1 MFRQHADLYQQH
13 AAILERISASPNSI
27 QAWQLEE
34 PCPERVAAQVNEEET
49 TTLALKGYESMLQ
62 VQRRVNHV
70 ERLVKRSGVGVK
82 TCVRQRSRMHGA
94 MLETHIDLCF
104 ATLRICQSRKTTKK
118 ELRIQ
123 EKEDPSSALFWFFKQ
138 HALRISQDLQ
148 QPLESSQVRKEVVRI
163 WKIMNPVERRPFVD
177 KAERVQKLKRNDANE
192 SGKVSAVA
200 AAKRYVLN
208 VSHTRQVAHDVQ
220 SSFRAPPSHIACFG
234 NRSKSAKPKKAPI
247 QESKSDSCSPS
258 SSSSLSSSSS
268 DDDDDDDDEEQEEDR
283 LLFQR
288 RRRRRRRRQQVEEA
302 DLSSSGDSESSDDK
316 E

>member
-1 MFRQHADLYQQH
+1 MPPSSKKSQQRLRNESTELPVFKSPLLLRLTADMFRQHADLYQQH
-13 AAILERISASPNSI
+13 AAILERVSANPNSI

-34 PCPERVAAQVNEEET
+34 PCPERVAAQVKEEET

-62 VQRRVNHV
+62 VQKRVNHV

-82 TCVRQRSRMHGA
+82 TCVRQRSIMHSA

-138 HALRISQDLQ
+138 HALRISQDMQ

-163 WKIMNPVERRPFVD
+163 WKMMNPVERRPFVD
-177 KAERVQKLKRNDANE
+177 KAEKVQKMKRNDANE

-208 VSHTRQVAHDVQ
+208 VSYTQICAGCTLCAIFF
-220 SSFRAPPSHIACFG
+220 SPATISYCLFR
-234 NRSKSAKPKKAPI
+234 
-247 QESKSDSCSPS
+247 
-258 SSSSLSSSSS
+258 
-268 DDDDDDDDEEQEEDR
+268 
-283 LLFQR
+283 
-288 RRRRRRRRQQVEEA
+288 
-302 DLSSSGDSESSDDK
+302 
-316 E
+316 

>member
-1 MFRQHADLYQQH
+1 MPPSSKKSQQRLRNESTELPVFKSPLLLRLTADMFRQHADLYQQH
-13 AAILERISASPNSI
+13 AAILERVSSNPNSI

-34 PCPERVAAQVNEEET
+34 PCPERVAAQVKEEET

-62 VQRRVNHV
+62 VQKRVNHV

-82 TCVRQRSRMHGA
+82 T
-94 MLETHIDLCF
+94 
-104 ATLRICQSRKTTKK
+104 ICQSRKTTKK

-138 HALRISQDLQ
+138 HALRISQDMQ

-163 WKIMNPVERRPFVD
+163 WKMMNPVERRPFVD
-177 KAERVQKLKRNDANE
+177 KAEKVQKMKRNDANE

-200 AAKRYVLN
+200 AAKRCK
-208 VSHTRQVAHDVQ
+208 A
-220 SSFRAPPSHIACFG
+220 A
-234 NRSKSAKPKKAPI
+234 KSTKAPK
-247 QESKSDSCSPS
+247 QESKSDSFSSS

-268 DDDDDDDDEEQEEDR
+268 DDDDDDEEEEEEDK

-288 RRRRRRRRQQVEEA
+288 RRRRRQRVEEA
-302 DLSSSGDSESSDDK
+302 DFSSSSDSESSDDK

>member
-13 AAILERISASPNSI
+13 AAILERVSSNPNSI

-34 PCPERVAAQVNEEET
+34 PCPERVAAQVKEEET

-62 VQRRVNHV
+62 VQKRVNHV

-82 TCVRQRSRMHGA
+82 TCVRQRSIMHSA

-138 HALRISQDLQ
+138 HALRISQDMQ

-163 WKIMNPVERRPFVD
+163 WKMMNPVERRPFVD
-177 KAERVQKLKRNDANE
+177 KAEKVQKMKRNDANE

-208 VSHTRQVAHDVQ
+208 VSYTQICAGCTLFAIFF
-220 SSFRAPPSHIACFG
+220 SPATISYCLFR
-234 NRSKSAKPKKAPI
+234 
-247 QESKSDSCSPS
+247 
-258 SSSSLSSSSS
+258 
-268 DDDDDDDDEEQEEDR
+268 
-283 LLFQR
+283 
-288 RRRRRRRRQQVEEA
+288 
-302 DLSSSGDSESSDDK
+302 
-316 E
+316 